1 MKHPGTTTVD
11 DATRERARAVLGRRC
26 SRTRNRIKNQTPCWS
41 ESLRG
46 AISTLADDRD
56 DDDAENLFEDPC
68 PEGCKEAY
76 DFAETVLEVVEKAA
90 KASKKNR
97 ETYRT
102 QLLEGCLK
110 DGRVSIR
117 RKRKETD
124 IELIARVVMG
134 LIRGGIDLEE
144 DKWLRVVWHWTRQ

>member
-1 MKHPGTTTVD
+1 MAEIQAAMKETEQPEQ
-11 DATRERARAVLGRRC
+11 ERKEWINL
-26 SRTRNRIKNQTPCWS
+26 TPKDKVEALL

-46 AISTLADDRD
+46 AISTLADNHD
-56 DDDAENLFEDPC
+56 DEEAENLFEDPC
-68 PEGCKEAY
+68 PEGCKEAH

-117 RKRKETD
+117 RKSKETD
-124 IELIARVVMG
+124 MELIARVVMG